1 MLELPVVIRRLTPPL
16 SVKNVGVALL
26 QKLNK
31 MKNVRC
37 AKTQVLKLSSLS
49 NKNDKISYSTDSSL
63 NGTSLSAKQG
73 KWKVGIV

>member
-49 NKNDKISYSTDSSL
+49 NKNDKIS
-63 NGTSLSAKQG
+63 
-73 KWKVGIV
+73 